1 VNSNDLSS
9 DGGLILLKEFF
20 HKIGLEKLL
29 KEHFKTNDSAV
40 IRKHRDDKNLLQAI
54 FQIISG
60 NFEDDRADNLRTDPV
75 FKVVL
80 DKETLASQPTMS
92 RFYNRMDNSTAEQLN
107 ELMQLLRKAIY
118 TYQRP
123 ENVLLDLDST
133 LLETYGKQEGKAFN
147 YHYQANGYHPL
158 VCYDGLTGDLLKI
171 SLRDGAAYSSTG
183 VTKFL
188 EPLIDEFENNY
199 STVPLF
205 LRGDSGFAT
214 PKLYEQCEKHDI
226 RYVIRLKENNVLI
239 NKAQFLENTLRE
251 ITNQNSLDYAVVYG
265 EFDYQAGSWSK
276 PRRVVCKIEKPKD
289 QILFMYTFIV
299 TNTELPIK
307 DVIKLYCN
315 RGKMENFIKECKN
328 GFDFSAVSS
337 SSKTVNENRLQIHAL
352 AYNLFNWFRRL
363 VLPKTF
369 RKQTIETLRT
379 NLLKIAVRAVCSAR
393 YIQLKFCSYFSYQNE
408 FYQILLNIDNLN
420 FQLE

>member
-1 VNSNDLSS
+1 MNSNDLSS

-276 PRRVVCKIEKPKD
+276 PRRVVCKIEK
-289 QILFMYTFIV
+289 
-299 TNTELPIK
+299 
-307 DVIKLYCN
+307 
-315 RGKMENFIKECKN
+315 
-328 GFDFSAVSS
+328 
-337 SSKTVNENRLQIHAL
+337 
-352 AYNLFNWFRRL
+352 RRL
-363 VLPKTF
+363 SKMKSSL
-369 RKQTIETLRT
+369 
-379 NLLKIAVRAVCSAR
+379 
-393 YIQLKFCSYFSYQNE
+393 
-408 FYQILLNIDNLN
+408 
-420 FQLE
+420 